1 MQIDRTLQTLIP
13 EAEVHARVVELAR
26 QIDAD
31 YADADELVLIGVLR
45 GAFIFLADLSRRLKT
60 PHRVDF
66 IAVASY
72 GDSTVSSGAVRLIMD
87 VRTDVTGRHVLIV
100 EDIVDTG
107 YTIAYLREMLLARH
121 PASLRTCALLRKL
134 ERHEVDVEVDYLGF
148 DIRDVWVVG
157 YGLDFAD
164 RFRTLPYIGV
174 VSPDDAAADG
184 GTPTS
189 DANAPIPGAP
199 APDVAR

>member
-174 VSPDDAAADG
+174 VSPDGAAADG